1 MLKRMTT
8 LEATFVVFM
17 AACGIA
23 LKPIVG
29 PMAKLVGSALF
40 MPSGAIAG
48 AIYMMWP
55 MLALLV
61 VRRFGT
67 AMLVGLIEGIIVL
80 VTGFYGSHGFLS
92 LWIYFMPCFVMD
104 ITFLFIRN
112 RQKKW
117 LHFLPAALGN
127 GTGTAMVGILIM
139 HMPRIPLLIS
149 LVPSLLFGGFGGL
162 FAVGLH
168 GLLVR
173 SFPQFDKGRCKDL
186 KRVIKL

>member
-1 MLKRMTT
+1 MLKRITT
-8 LEATFVVFM
+8 LDATFIVLM

-61 VRRFGT
+61 VHRFGT
-67 AMLVGLIEGIIVL
+67 AMLVGLIEGIVVM

-92 LWIYFMPCFVMD
+92 LWIYFTPCLVMD
-104 ITFLFIRN
+104 IAFLLIR
-112 RQKKW
+112 RQKKKW
-117 LHFLPAALGN
+117 LYFLPAALAN

-149 LVPSLLFGGFGGL
+149 LVPSIIFGGLGGL
-162 FAVGLH
+162 FAAGLH
-168 GLLVR
+168 GLLIR
-173 SFPQFDKGRCKDL
+173 SFPQFSKGDGEGKTSTG
-186 KRVIKL
+186 